1 MGMLSSCQGW
11 RFLLLSLPREP
22 RRLPADSSA
31 AEVHMVN
38 INVVLTDE
46 LKQFVDEDIREGGYA
61 SASEYVRDLVR
72 QRRRMKDEDLL
83 RQLTAEG
90 LALGGSGSSASGV
103 LPENA

>member
-11 RFLLLSLPREP
+11 RFLFLSLPREP
-22 RRLPADSSA
+22 RRLPADSPA
-31 AEVHMVN
+31 AEVQMVN

-46 LKQFVDEDIREGGYA
+46 LKQFVDEDVREGGYA

-83 RQLTAEG
+83 RQLIAEVP
-90 LALGGSGSSASGV
+90 AFGGSGSSASGV